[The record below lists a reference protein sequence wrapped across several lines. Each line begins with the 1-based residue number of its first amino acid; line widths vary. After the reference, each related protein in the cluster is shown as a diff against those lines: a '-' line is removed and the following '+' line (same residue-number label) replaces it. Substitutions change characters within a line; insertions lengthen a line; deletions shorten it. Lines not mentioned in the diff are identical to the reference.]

1 MAKYGIFQTVDDSSL
16 GNYFDYRVN
25 MRIVNQYPR
34 SLFPPVLI
42 VPVDSFL
49 HCMALFTYVVLGAEH
64 YGILISDAHVNMKK
78 AAVWQCSLF
87 NTRRLHSAHPDKTT
101 VLFCKIS
108 DLLCGIDT
116 PQNEEMHTPP
126 QIYYCWREMK

>member
-25 MRIVNQYPR
+25 TRIANQYPR

-49 HCMALFTYVVLGAEH
+49 HCMALFTYAVLGGAEN
-64 YGILISDAHVNMKK
+64 YEFGILISDAYVNMKK
-78 AAVWQCSLF
+78 EAVWQCSLF
-87 NTRRLHSAHPDKTT
+87 YTKQTT
-101 VLFCKIS
+101 QCTS
-108 DLLCGIDT
+108 
-116 PQNEEMHTPP
+116 
-126 QIYYCWREMK
+126 R